1 MDTERRTGRTAE
13 SGMSR
18 KEFLSAG
25 AGASIGAALSGLVA
39 RNVAAAPGERNRA
52 GRDSG
57 GYGELSPRQAEND
70 PGTYLALPEGFKYTV
85 FGVTGTMMSDG
96 NPTPPSH
103 DGMAAFPESSVSGGI
118 RLIRNHEVRAEA
130 SPDAAI
136 GENAYDPLAGGGT
149 TTLVVDPETRLLK
162 QDFVSLSGTH
172 TNCAGGPTPRNTWL
186 TCEETT
192 VGRDEGFEEDH
203 GYIFEI
209 AASAEGPV
217 KPVALKEMGRFVHE
231 ATATDPATGIV
242 YETED
247 DGASGFYRFLP
258 NDAEDLSAGG
268 RLQMLAIKGREN
280 YDTRT
285 GQRVGKPLPV
295 EWVDIDDP
303 DPNDSEAQSLENES
317 RGFASGVDSPEH
329 TGRGA
334 SEQARARARE
344 RARQRGKDAGS
355 GGSETNSSLFV
366 YEQGQRKGAAT
377 FARLEGCWY
386 GDGSVFLNS
395 TSGGDEGLGQ
405 VWQYRPRGSSGGQ
418 LILLFES
425 ESPDQLDAPDNLCV
439 SPRGG
444 LAICEDG
451 DAEQYVCGL
460 TQQGKIFDFA
470 LNLENNA
477 EFAGATFS
485 PDGETLFV
493 NVQTPGRTF
502 AIWGPWEEGAL

>member
-1 MDTERRTGRTAE
+1 
-13 SGMSR
+13 MSR
-18 KEFLSAG
+18 KEFLTAG
-25 AGASIGAALSGLVA
+25 AGAGVGAALSGLIA
-39 RNVAAAPGERNRA
+39 RNAAAAPGDRNRA
-52 GRDSG
+52 DRDSG
-57 GYGELSPRQAEND
+57 GYGGLSPRKAEND

-85 FGVTGTMMSDG
+85 FGATGSMMADG
-96 NPTPPSH
+96 NPTPPAH
-103 DGMAAFPESSVSGGI
+103 DGMAAFPASSEGGI
-118 RLIRNHEVRAEA
+118 RLIRNHEVRAGA
-130 SPDAAI
+130 SPGAAI
-136 GENAYDPLAGGGT
+136 GENSYDPLAGGGT
-149 TTLVVDPETRLLK
+149 TTLVVDPETRMLER
-162 QDFVSLSGTH
+162 DFVSLSGTH
-172 TNCAGGPTPRNTWL
+172 TNCAGGPTPRETWL

-203 GYIFEI
+203 GYIFEV
-209 AASAEGPV
+209 AASADGPV
-217 KPVALKEMGRFVHE
+217 KPVALREMGRFVHE
-231 ATATDPATGIV
+231 ATATDPGTGIV

-258 NDAEDLSAGG
+258 DDAGDLSAGG
-268 RLQMLAIKGREN
+268 RLQMLAVKGRTN

-295 EWVDIDDP
+295 EWVDIDHPDP
-303 DPNDSEAQSLENES
+303 DGSETDAAT
-317 RGFASGVDSPEH
+317 RGFASGTRSPEH
-329 TGRGA
+329 AGRGV

-344 RARQRGKDAGS
+344 RARERGRDS
-355 GGSETNSSLFV
+355 GETDSVSLSV
-366 YEQGQRKGAAT
+366 YEQGQRRGAAT

-405 VWQYRPRGSSGGQ
+405 VWQYRLRGSSGGQ
-418 LILLFES
+418 LVLLFES

-451 DAEQYVCGL
+451 DAEQYVRGL
-460 TQQGKIFDFA
+460 TRQGKIFDFA
-470 LNLENNA
+470 LNLENDF

>member
-1 MDTERRTGRTAE
+1 
-13 SGMSR
+13 MSR
-18 KEFLSAG
+18 REFLTAG
-25 AGASIGAALSGLVA
+25 AGAGVGAALSGLIA
-39 RNVAAAPGERNRA
+39 RNAAAAPGDRNRA
-52 GRDSG
+52 DRDSG
-57 GYGELSPRQAEND
+57 GYGELSPRKAEND

-85 FGVTGTMMSDG
+85 FGVTGSMMADG

-103 DGMAAFPESSVSGGI
+103 DGMAAFPESSEGGI
-118 RLIRNHEVRAEA
+118 RLIRNHEVRAGA

-149 TTLVVDPETRLLK
+149 TTLVVDPETRILER
-162 QDFVSLSGTH
+162 DFVSLSGTH
-172 TNCAGGPTPRNTWL
+172 TNCAGGPTPRGTWL

-192 VGRDEGFEEDH
+192 VGRDEGFGQDH
-203 GYIFEI
+203 GYIFEV
-209 AASAEGPV
+209 AASADGPV
-217 KPVALKEMGRFVHE
+217 EPVALRQMGCFVHE
-231 ATATDPATGIV
+231 AAATDPATGIV

-258 NDAEDLSAGG
+258 DDADNLSAGG
-268 RLQMLAIKGREN
+268 RLQMLAVKGRPN

-295 EWVDIDDP
+295 EWVDVDNP
-303 DPNDSEAQSLENES
+303 DPGNSEARSD
-317 RGFASGVDSPEH
+317 AAHSPEH
-329 TGRGA
+329 AGRGDG
-334 SEQARARARE
+334 EQARARARE
-344 RARQRGKDAGS
+344 RARKRGKEADPGES
-355 GGSETNSSLFV
+355 DSSLSV
-366 YEQGQRKGAAT
+366 YEQGQRRGGAT

-386 GDGSVFLNS
+386 GEGSIFLNS

-418 LILLFES
+418 LMLLFES

-451 DAEQYVCGL
+451 DAEQYVRGL
-460 TQQGKIFDFA
+460 TRQGRIFDFA
-470 LNLENNA
+470 LNLENDS